1 MKKSFVMYADFE
13 STLLKLPDEIAG
25 KLFKELF
32 NYIKTGQRYS
42 GDLLLEIALTPLY
55 EQIDRDSDKWE
66 ITKEGRSHAGKESA
80 RIKAE
85 RKIQQTSTN
94 STNVKSVE
102 QNQQGS
108 TNSTVSVNVN
118 GSVSDNVIVN
128 ENVNKKVK
136 KVRFNFE
143 NIEWFKNEKANKVFI
158 DLLKNRVELKKAPT
172 QRAIELMVKRARENF
187 KTSKELIEAIEN
199 SIASGWPDIY
209 PPKQTQNKVYQQKT
223 YSRSDHGLH
232 FK

>member
-1 MKKSFVMYADFE
+1 MYADFE

-32 NYIKTGQRYS
+32 YYIKTGQRYS

-85 RKIQQTSTN
+85 RKLQQTSTN

-108 TNSTVSVNVN
+108 TNSTVSVN

-128 ENVNKKVK
+128 ENVNKNSKKGVK
-136 KVRFNFE
+136 FNFE
-143 NIEWFKNEKANKVFI
+143 NIEWFKNEQANKVFI

-199 SIASGWPDIY
+199 SIASGWTDIY
-209 PPKQTQNKVYQQKT
+209 PPKPKPIKPRDESYF
-223 YSRSDHGLH
+223 SRAERGINL
-232 FK
+232 K

>member
-1 MKKSFVMYADFE
+1 MYADFE

-32 NYIKTGQRYS
+32 YYIKTGQRYS

-66 ITKEGRSHAGKESA
+66 ITKESRSHAGKESA

-85 RKIQQTSTN
+85 RKLQQTSTN

-128 ENVNKKVK
+128 ENVNKKQ

-143 NIEWFKNEKANKVFI
+143 NIEWFKNEQANKVFI

-209 PPKQTQNKVYQQKT
+209 PPKPKPIKPRDESYF
-223 YSRSDHGLH
+223 SRAERGINL
-232 FK
+232 K

>member
-1 MKKSFVMYADFE
+1 MKDSFIVYKEWNALIRTLNESQRLKFYDFLFDFE
-13 STLLKLPDEIAG
+13 DTIPQIKDDSHLKAVIDFVFLKVIDNDE
-25 KLFKELF
+25 KFKEKS
-32 NYIKTGQRYS
+32 NKSRESAYARWNKHR
-42 GDLLLEIALTPLY
+42 DKNDAIALIAL
-55 EQIDRDSDKWE
+55 
-66 ITKEGRSHAGKESA
+66 
-80 RIKAE
+80 
-85 RKIQQTSTN
+85 QTDATTDVAMLN
-94 STNVKSVE
+94 
-102 QNQQGS
+102 
-108 TNSTVSVNVN
+108 VNVN
-118 GSVSDNVIVN
+118 EH
-128 ENVNKKVK
+128 ENVNEPVNKNVK
-136 KVRFNFE
+136 KGVKFNFE
-143 NIEWFKNEKANKVFI
+143 NIEWFKDPLVNKVFI